1 MCTLHS
7 PDQLRSAVTVNV
19 VHALTRL
26 PPDIELG
33 GGLLENIDLDTQLV
47 SSLLAEAGESVRV
60 DVLNV
65 LRISHVIVRGLRNR
79 AKANGKE
86 YNLCKRLS
94 NLYAQAVINEGG
106 TAEEASVLT
115 KQAHDADAD
124 AKMTLYYSLTM
135 LRALVEK
142 LQQSQ

>member
-19 VHALTRL
+19 VHTLTRL

-47 SSLLAEAGESVRV
+47 SSLFAEAGESVRV

-65 LRISHVIVRGLRNR
+65 LRISHVIIRCPKIVEN
-79 AKANGKE
+79 E
-86 YNLCKRLS
+86 RLA
-94 NLYAQAVINEGG
+94 LG
-106 TAEEASVLT
+106 T
-115 KQAHDADAD
+115 
-124 AKMTLYYSLTM
+124 
-135 LRALVEK
+135 
-142 LQQSQ
+142 